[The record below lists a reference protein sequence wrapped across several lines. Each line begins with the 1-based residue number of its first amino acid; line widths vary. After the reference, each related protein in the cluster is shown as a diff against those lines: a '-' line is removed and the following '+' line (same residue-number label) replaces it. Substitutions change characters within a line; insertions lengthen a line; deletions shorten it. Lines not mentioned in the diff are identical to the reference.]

1 MINENMI
8 ALKES
13 CKTPEEAVIRA
24 GELLLKNG
32 NVTQNYI
39 DAMVKSYKVNGAY
52 IVIAPRFA
60 MPHARPEEGVLK
72 AGFSILTLKEGVEFG
87 SAENDPVDLIIGL
100 AANNSNEHVE
110 VIQKITEIFSDNE
123 KRETIFNAE
132 NKEEIM
138 IDNKKIEQVED
149 LLNNMEGKPMPKQR
163 VKVDKKDKGIIER
176 TENSKIVLTED
187 NKMVL
192 ND

>member
-1 MINENMI
+1 MAQRFFN
-8 ALKES
+8 
-13 CKTPEEAVIRA
+13 KTTRVKYVRPYS
-24 GELLLKNG
+24 N
-32 NVTQNYI
+32 N
-39 DAMVKSYKVNGAY
+39 AMVK
-52 IVIAPRFA
+52 
-60 MPHARPEEGVLK
+60 
-72 AGFSILTLKEGVEFG
+72 
-87 SAENDPVDLIIGL
+87 AEAI
-100 AANNSNEHVE
+100 
-110 VIQKITEIFSDNE
+110 
-123 KRETIFNAE
+123 AE

-138 IDNKKIEQVED
+138 IDNKKIEQVVD

>member
-1 MINENMI
+1 
-8 ALKES
+8 
-13 CKTPEEAVIRA
+13 
-24 GELLLKNG
+24 
-32 NVTQNYI
+32 
-39 DAMVKSYKVNGAY
+39 MVK
-52 IVIAPRFA
+52 
-60 MPHARPEEGVLK
+60 
-72 AGFSILTLKEGVEFG
+72 
-87 SAENDPVDLIIGL
+87 AEAI
-100 AANNSNEHVE
+100 
-110 VIQKITEIFSDNE
+110 
-123 KRETIFNAE
+123 AE

>member
-1 MINENMI
+1 MAQRFFN
-8 ALKES
+8 
-13 CKTPEEAVIRA
+13 KTTRVKYVRPYS
-24 GELLLKNG
+24 N
-32 NVTQNYI
+32 N
-39 DAMVKSYKVNGAY
+39 AMVK
-52 IVIAPRFA
+52 
-60 MPHARPEEGVLK
+60 
-72 AGFSILTLKEGVEFG
+72 
-87 SAENDPVDLIIGL
+87 AEAI
-100 AANNSNEHVE
+100 
-110 VIQKITEIFSDNE
+110 
-123 KRETIFNAE
+123 AE

-187 NKMVL
+187 NKMIL

>member
-1 MINENMI
+1 MAQRFFN
-8 ALKES
+8 
-13 CKTPEEAVIRA
+13 KTTRVKYVRPYS
-24 GELLLKNG
+24 N
-32 NVTQNYI
+32 N
-39 DAMVKSYKVNGAY
+39 AMVK
-52 IVIAPRFA
+52 
-60 MPHARPEEGVLK
+60 
-72 AGFSILTLKEGVEFG
+72 
-87 SAENDPVDLIIGL
+87 AEAI
-100 AANNSNEHVE
+100 
-110 VIQKITEIFSDNE
+110 
-123 KRETIFNAE
+123 AE

-138 IDNKKIEQVED
+138 IDNKKIEQVGD

>member
-1 MINENMI
+1 MAQRFFNKATRVKYVRPYSN
-8 ALKES
+8 
-13 CKTPEEAVIRA
+13 
-24 GELLLKNG
+24 N
-32 NVTQNYI
+32 
-39 DAMVKSYKVNGAY
+39 AMVK
-52 IVIAPRFA
+52 
-60 MPHARPEEGVLK
+60 
-72 AGFSILTLKEGVEFG
+72 
-87 SAENDPVDLIIGL
+87 AEAI
-100 AANNSNEHVE
+100 
-110 VIQKITEIFSDNE
+110 
-123 KRETIFNAE
+123 AE

>member
-1 MINENMI
+1 MAQRFFN
-8 ALKES
+8 
-13 CKTPEEAVIRA
+13 KTTRVKYVRPYS
-24 GELLLKNG
+24 N
-32 NVTQNYI
+32 T
-39 DAMVKSYKVNGAY
+39 AMVK
-52 IVIAPRFA
+52 
-60 MPHARPEEGVLK
+60 
-72 AGFSILTLKEGVEFG
+72 
-87 SAENDPVDLIIGL
+87 AEAI
-100 AANNSNEHVE
+100 
-110 VIQKITEIFSDNE
+110 
-123 KRETIFNAE
+123 AE

>member
-1 MINENMI
+1 MAQRFFN
-8 ALKES
+8 
-13 CKTPEEAVIRA
+13 KTTRVKYVRPYS
-24 GELLLKNG
+24 N
-32 NVTQNYI
+32 N
-39 DAMVKSYKVNGAY
+39 AMVKAEA
-52 IVIAPRFA
+52 IA
-60 MPHARPEEGVLK
+60 K
-72 AGFSILTLKEGVEFG
+72 
-87 SAENDPVDLIIGL
+87 
-100 AANNSNEHVE
+100 
-110 VIQKITEIFSDNE
+110 
-123 KRETIFNAE
+123 

>member
-1 MINENMI
+1 MAQRFFN
-8 ALKES
+8 
-13 CKTPEEAVIRA
+13 KTTRVKYVRPYS
-24 GELLLKNG
+24 N
-32 NVTQNYI
+32 N
-39 DAMVKSYKVNGAY
+39 AMVK
-52 IVIAPRFA
+52 
-60 MPHARPEEGVLK
+60 
-72 AGFSILTLKEGVEFG
+72 
-87 SAENDPVDLIIGL
+87 AEAI
-100 AANNSNEHVE
+100 
-110 VIQKITEIFSDNE
+110 
-123 KRETIFNAE
+123 AE

>member
-1 MINENMI
+1 MAQRFFN
-8 ALKES
+8 
-13 CKTPEEAVIRA
+13 KTTRV
-24 GELLLKNG
+24 KNVRPYS
-32 NVTQNYI
+32 NN
-39 DAMVKSYKVNGAY
+39 AMVK
-52 IVIAPRFA
+52 
-60 MPHARPEEGVLK
+60 
-72 AGFSILTLKEGVEFG
+72 
-87 SAENDPVDLIIGL
+87 AEAI
-100 AANNSNEHVE
+100 
-110 VIQKITEIFSDNE
+110 
-123 KRETIFNAE
+123 AE

-149 LLNNMEGKPMPKQR
+149 LLNNMEGKPKPKQI

>member
-1 MINENMI
+1 MAQRFFN
-8 ALKES
+8 
-13 CKTPEEAVIRA
+13 KTTRVKYVRPYS
-24 GELLLKNG
+24 N
-32 NVTQNYI
+32 N
-39 DAMVKSYKVNGAY
+39 AMVK
-52 IVIAPRFA
+52 
-60 MPHARPEEGVLK
+60 
-72 AGFSILTLKEGVEFG
+72 
-87 SAENDPVDLIIGL
+87 AEAI
-100 AANNSNEHVE
+100 
-110 VIQKITEIFSDNE
+110 
-123 KRETIFNAE
+123 AE

-149 LLNNMEGKPMPKQR
+149 LLNNMEGKPMPIQR

>member
-1 MINENMI
+1 MAQRFFN
-8 ALKES
+8 
-13 CKTPEEAVIRA
+13 KTTRVKYVRPYS
-24 GELLLKNG
+24 N
-32 NVTQNYI
+32 N
-39 DAMVKSYKVNGAY
+39 AMVK
-52 IVIAPRFA
+52 
-60 MPHARPEEGVLK
+60 
-72 AGFSILTLKEGVEFG
+72 
-87 SAENDPVDLIIGL
+87 AEAL
-100 AANNSNEHVE
+100 A
-110 VIQKITEIFSDNE
+110 E
-123 KRETIFNAE
+123 K

-149 LLNNMEGKPMPKQR
+149 LLNNMEGKPMPKQK

>member
-1 MINENMI
+1 
-8 ALKES
+8 
-13 CKTPEEAVIRA
+13 
-24 GELLLKNG
+24 
-32 NVTQNYI
+32 
-39 DAMVKSYKVNGAY
+39 
-52 IVIAPRFA
+52 
-60 MPHARPEEGVLK
+60 
-72 AGFSILTLKEGVEFG
+72 
-87 SAENDPVDLIIGL
+87 
-100 AANNSNEHVE
+100 
-110 VIQKITEIFSDNE
+110 
-123 KRETIFNAE
+123 
-132 NKEEIM
+132 M

>member
-1 MINENMI
+1 MAQRFFN
-8 ALKES
+8 
-13 CKTPEEAVIRA
+13 KTTRVKYVRPYS
-24 GELLLKNG
+24 N
-32 NVTQNYI
+32 N
-39 DAMVKSYKVNGAY
+39 AMVK
-52 IVIAPRFA
+52 
-60 MPHARPEEGVLK
+60 
-72 AGFSILTLKEGVEFG
+72 
-87 SAENDPVDLIIGL
+87 AEAI
-100 AANNSNEHVE
+100 
-110 VIQKITEIFSDNE
+110 
-123 KRETIFNAE
+123 AE

-192 ND
+192 HD